1 MENGKLHESGSL
13 FQPIDSIRQHD
24 ADILIIFLSGN
35 GVLFLESTDDDW
47 YRTAHDP
54 INITMFKGDGK
65 YNVLYYVLEEPASPL
80 ACTDTYQFCRT
91 IPEDKRVCGP
101 LASFRDAVGGAASLF
116 NSSYDKAVTHQMD
129 NVTTPLKAQW
139 LYFIAI
145 FGLRRPSLGNAI
157 PNMGATALQSQ
168 KMLTNGL
175 QRPLEKDQWQ
185 LDVTH
190 WWDIAK
196 AATQAGFI
204 NAVHGPTDPNM
215 LIMRDNFTAPVDA
228 LCENQVPM
236 EFSSQSLLHGFKIM
250 GQYYEALVK
259 R

>member
-35 GVLFLESTDDDW
+35 GVLFLESTDDNW

-54 INITMFKGDGK
+54 INITMFKGNEK
-65 YNVLYYVLEEPASPL
+65 YNVQYCVLEEWASPL
-80 ACTDTYQFCRT
+80 ACTDTHQFCKT
-91 IPEDKRVCGP
+91 MPEDKRECGP
-101 LASFRDAVGGAASLF
+101 LVSFRDAVGGAASLF
-116 NSSYDKAVTHQMD
+116 NSSYDKAVTHQID
-129 NVTTPLKAQW
+129 NVTTPLEAQW

-145 FGLRRPSLGNAI
+145 FGPSRPSLGDAI
-157 PNMGATALQSQ
+157 PNMGAAALQSQ
-168 KMLTNGL
+168 KMLANGL
-175 QRPLEKDQWQ
+175 QGPLEKDQWQ

-204 NAVHGPTDPNM
+204 NAVHRPTDPNM
-215 LIMRDNFTAPVDA
+215 LIPRDNFTAPLDA

-236 EFSSQSLLHGFKIM
+236 GFSSQSLLHGFKIV
-250 GQYYEALVK
+250 GEYNEALVQ